1 MKGGIAV
8 VIFSSIIS
16 GITKIAEYTASA
28 IAAAIAAPSVAT
40 IAPVVLIGIAIVGG
54 GYLIYKGGKYLL
66 QKADEYITNKC
77 NPENLPTRIDKLMS
91 EGNSSSTDA
100 IANDIANRVCR
111 SESHEKCES
120 RRYDLDDRIDRKD
133 NRRMSSIEKDRVF
146 RDDDDFRY
154 RSSSRFD
161 VDPLRAYDLIG
172 HMPNNNGNC
181 IDIYE
186 PKRRRRRKKSK
197 KANKQKMNE
206 IRNKLDNLTI
216 KPSGDEY
223 LDGLPWLGGNITC
236 IS

>member
-8 VIFSSIIS
+8 KIFSTIIG

-28 IAAAIAAPSVAT
+28 IAAAIATPSVGT
-40 IAPVVLIGIAIVGG
+40 IATVVLIGIAIGGG

-77 NPENLPTRIDKLMS
+77 NPENAPTRINKLMS
-91 EGNSSSTDA
+91 EGNSASTDA

-111 SESHEKCES
+111 SESHEKDDF
-120 RRYDLDDRIDRKD
+120 RRYDLDDRIDKKG

-146 RDDDDFRY
+146 RDDDDLRY

-223 LDGLPWLGGNITC
+223 LDNLPWLGGNITC